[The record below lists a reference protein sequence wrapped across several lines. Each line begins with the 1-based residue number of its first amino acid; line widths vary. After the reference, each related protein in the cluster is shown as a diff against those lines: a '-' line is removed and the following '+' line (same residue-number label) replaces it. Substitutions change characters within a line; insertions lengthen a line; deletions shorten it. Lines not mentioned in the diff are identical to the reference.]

1 MRSSD
6 EDIQE
11 QQRARKRGRN
21 PHHESTEQ
29 HLRQKKTAPNTK
41 NFYYRD
47 NFANSKRR
55 TKERD
60 VGTPPANA
68 GLINCDQICYSNA
81 IFQGLASCI
90 RVSQFFQSPPRDDY
104 KRFPLYHAFASI
116 MSSVVSGRETVV
128 NPSKFIN
135 LFRQSRNINPERG
148 MLEDGEEEQAQEVI
162 HEDAHEY
169 LLDLEDCLLN
179 ELTQKE
185 DGSNDTDYDD
195 ELYTN
200 MKAFWGLFS
209 GVQMAETRTCISCGY
224 TTSGN
229 DDFDAL
235 LLYFPEDHHDSD
247 KDCTLDDLIAHQCG
261 TRCIDDYKCGK
272 CNQKTTLTTKSVFIN
287 CPRILC
293 IVLERKKLD
302 GGSINSSVNFPV
314 SGFRIIED
322 HLQYNLVGTVH
333 HKLEDNDHGHYT
345 SICHSQRS
353 PNWYRYDDDK
363 VTYEQFVKKQPK
375 DEVLKR
381 HTRTASILFYES
393 ENIIDLQSND
403 TDRSSESRFSAS

>member
-1 MRSSD
+1 
-6 EDIQE
+6 
-11 QQRARKRGRN
+11 
-21 PHHESTEQ
+21 
-29 HLRQKKTAPNTK
+29 
-41 NFYYRD
+41 
-47 NFANSKRR
+47 
-55 TKERD
+55 
-60 VGTPPANA
+60 
-68 GLINCDQICYSNA
+68 
-81 IFQGLASCI
+81 
-90 RVSQFFQSPPRDDY
+90 
-104 KRFPLYHAFASI
+104 
-116 MSSVVSGRETVV
+116 MSSMVSGRETVV
-128 NPSKFIN
+128 NPSEFIN

-179 ELTQKE
+179 ELKQKE

-200 MKAFWGLFS
+200 MMTFWELFR
-209 GVQMAETRTCISCGY
+209 GGQTAETRTCTSCGY

-229 DDFDAL
+229 DDFDGL
-235 LLYFPEDHHDSD
+235 LLYFPGDHHGSD
-247 KDCTLDDLIAHQCG
+247 KDCTLDGLMAHHCG
-261 TRCIDDYKCGK
+261 TRCIEDYTCGK
-272 CNQKTTLTTKSVFIN
+272 CNQRMTLTTKSVFIK

-333 HKLEDNDHGHYT
+333 HELDDDDHGHYT
-345 SICHSQRS
+345 LICYSQRS
-353 PNWYRYDDDK
+353 PHWYLYDDEK

-381 HTRTASILFYES
+381 LTRTATILFYES
-393 ENIIDLQSND
+393 EDIIDLQNKD
-403 TDRSSESRFSAS
+403 TDRSSSESRFSAS

>member
-1 MRSSD
+1 MPRRRRS
-6 EDIQE
+6 
-11 QQRARKRGRN
+11 
-21 PHHESTEQ
+21 
-29 HLRQKKTAPNTK
+29 
-41 NFYYRD
+41 
-47 NFANSKRR
+47 
-55 TKERD
+55 
-60 VGTPPANA
+60 
-68 GLINCDQICYSNA
+68 
-81 IFQGLASCI
+81 
-90 RVSQFFQSPPRDDY
+90 VSPSPPP
-104 KRFPLYHAFASI
+104 PLRLRWY
-116 MSSVVSGRETVV
+116 V
-128 NPSKFIN
+128 P
-135 LFRQSRNINPERG
+135 RQVPRWLHINPERG

-209 GVQMAETRTCISCGY
+209 GVQTAETRTCISCGY

-333 HKLEDNDHGHYT
+333 HELDDDDHGHIVNVRPIGT
-345 SICHSQRS
+345 
-353 PNWYRYDDDK
+353 
-363 VTYEQFVKKQPK
+363 FMMM
-375 DEVLKR
+375 KR
-381 HTRTASILFYES
+381 LLMNSSSKNSRRTKS
-393 ENIIDLQSND
+393 
-403 TDRSSESRFSAS
+403 